1 MTAML
6 PTVARAKTPRVV
18 RVRRAD
24 QAFLPSALEILETPP
39 APLAGLTMLVI
50 CAFFVVALVWSCLGR
65 IDVIAVAQ
73 GKVQPIGR
81 IKTVQSL
88 RSGRV
93 AELGVDNGALVHR
106 GDLLMRLDPRE
117 VMTEREAVLSELA
130 NFEAEALRRRAA
142 IDAVQ
147 AGLASEPPT
156 IPFPASIPT
165 PIREAKTRNLA
176 ADLAALAANIQKQRS
191 QADQKKAERKRLLA
205 TIEAQK
211 ALVGILRERVDMRQS
226 LVAMNSGTRASVI
239 DASETL
245 AVQTATLA
253 QETGQIAEIESNL
266 QVIDSAIEAAIK
278 AFVAENSEKLDQ
290 AERQVSVYQQ
300 RLERTALDLDQTT
313 VRSPIDGIV
322 QSSSLTTI
330 GQVVNPGD
338 ELMRIVPE
346 DAGLEVECYL
356 PNKDIGFVKVGQ
368 SAVLKIESFPFTRYG
383 TIEATV
389 TRVASDAIPEP
400 DASLLEQDP
409 TRPRRERARVGADRM
424 QNLVFPITLRPD
436 KTALDVD
443 GAAIPLRAG
452 MAVTAEI
459 KTSQRRLIDYVLSP
473 IRQITGEALRER

>member
-1 MTAML
+1 M
-6 PTVARAKTPRVV
+6 R

-24 QAFLPSALEILETPP
+24 QAFLPSALQILETPP
-39 APLAGLTMLVI
+39 APLAGLMMMVI
-50 CAFFVVALVWSCLGR
+50 SVFFVVALVWSWLGM

-73 GKVQPIGR
+73 GKLQPIGR
-81 IKTVQSL
+81 IKTVQSI

-93 AELGVDNGALVHR
+93 VELRVDNGALVHR
-106 GDLLMRLDPRE
+106 GDPLMRLDPRE
-117 VMTEREAVLSELA
+117 AMTEREAVLSELA
-130 NFEAEALRRRAA
+130 NFRAEVLRRRAA
-142 IDAVQ
+142 LAYVQ
-147 AGLASEPPT
+147 AGLGPEPPA
-156 IPFPASIPT
+156 IPFPDTIPSA
-165 PIREAKTRNLA
+165 IREAKARNLA

-191 QADQKKAERKRLLA
+191 QADQKKAERNRLMA

-211 ALVGILRERVDMRQS
+211 ALVNILRERVDMRQS
-226 LVAMNSGTRASVI
+226 LVATNSGTRASVI

-245 AVQTATLA
+245 AMQTATLA

-266 QVIDSAIEAAIK
+266 QVIDSVIEAAIK

-290 AERQVSVYQQ
+290 AERQVSVYEQ
-300 RLERTALDLDQTT
+300 RLERTSLELDQTT
-313 VRSPIDGIV
+313 IRSPIDGIV

-368 SAVLKIESFPFTRYG
+368 PAVLKIESFPFTRYG
-383 TIEATV
+383 TIDATV

-400 DASLLEQDP
+400 DASLLEQDSA
-409 TRPRRERARVGADRM
+409 RPRRERARVGADRI
-424 QNLVFPITLRPD
+424 QNLVFPITLRLVG
-436 KTALDVD
+436 TTLNVD
-443 GAAIPLRAG
+443 GTAIPLRAG

-459 KTSQRRLIDYVLSP
+459 KTGQRRLIDYVLSP
-473 IRQITGEALRER
+473 IRQIAGEALRER